1 MTFIKKRELNKQ
13 VKKKI
18 TIARLIFRWRLSA
31 IAFFST
37 IYCRLFFRFLGVQ
50 LQNGSTFYGIPRI
63 YLHYG
68 SKISLGKNL
77 RIRTSPMSNLIGLNR
92 RSIIAT
98 HSKDAEITIGNNC
111 GFSAIVIG
119 AKESIRIGNDVMA
132 GANVLI
138 TDFDWHA
145 INPDERHH
153 GTPESKPVNIEDN
166 VFIGY
171 SSTIL
176 KGVSIGRNSVIGAN
190 SVVTKDI
197 PPNVIAAG
205 NPCKVIKVLS

>member
-1 MTFIKKRELNKQ
+1 M
-13 VKKKI
+13 KKKI
-18 TIARLIFRWRLSA
+18 TVALFFQVIYRWRVST

-37 IYCRLFFRFLGVQ
+37 LYCKIFFRLLGIR
-50 LQNGSTFYGIPRI
+50 LQKGSTFYGIPRVFL
-63 YLHYG
+63 YSG
-68 SKISLGKNL
+68 SKISIGKNI
-77 RIRTSPMSNLIGLNR
+77 RIRTSPISNLIGLNR

-98 HSKDAEITIGNNC
+98 HDKNAEIIIGDNC

-119 AKESIRIGNDVMA
+119 AKESIRIGNEVMA

-145 INPDERHH
+145 INPGERRH
-153 GTPESKPVNIEDN
+153 GIPESRPITIEDN

-176 KGVSIGRNSVIGAN
+176 KGVSIGKNSVIGAN

-197 PPNVIAAG
+197 PSNVIAAG
-205 NPCKVIKVLS
+205 NPCKVIKTLT